1 MDADQKQPNR
11 AGGVWNRLWSFAW
24 RRRPPHPSIASVMAQ
39 WAEYE
44 LIFNDILQRLNAQL
58 ARQAKY
64 EKAAL
69 ARLAAEG
76 GTGEVD
82 GSDGSVVTP
91 VPILSAKAALR
102 SRVAQEKF
110 GGRVQAILEA
120 KESRNVDSG
129 TGG

>member
-1 MDADQKQPNR
+1 MEADQKQPNR
-11 AGGVWNRLWSFAW
+11 REGVWKRLRSFFP
-24 RRRPPHPSIASVMAQ
+24 RRPPAHPSIAAVMAQ

-69 ARLAAEG
+69 ARLTAEG
-76 GTGEVD
+76 GAGAD
-82 GSDGSVVTP
+82 GSEPDVAHTA
-91 VPILSAKAALR
+91 PILSTKQALR
-102 SRVAQEKF
+102 SRIARERF
-110 GGRVQAILEA
+110 GGRMDAILAA
-120 KESRNVDSG
+120 KEARHVDSG

>member
-1 MDADQKQPNR
+1 
-11 AGGVWNRLWSFAW
+11 
-24 RRRPPHPSIASVMAQ
+24 MAQ

-69 ARLAAEG
+69 TRLAAEG
-76 GTGEVD
+76 GAGDD
-82 GSDGSVVTP
+82 GNGSESGPP

-102 SRVAQEKF
+102 TRVAQERF

-120 KESRNVDSG
+120 KEARNVDSG